1 VQERIPKPAGAGGDF
16 RSKCRPL
23 QRSASTAVSGSGT
36 PGRGCGRTTPESS
49 RRTAVRLGA
58 VKWPDWKKG
67 SQFMR
72 HILEAARGHGPQL
85 DDQSMLLVRIL

>member
-1 VQERIPKPAGAGGDF
+1 
-16 RSKCRPL
+16 
-23 QRSASTAVSGSGT
+23 
-36 PGRGCGRTTPESS
+36 
-49 RRTAVRLGA
+49 

>member
-1 VQERIPKPAGAGGDF
+1 MRAADSGVDEAPA
-16 RSKCRPL
+16 
-23 QRSASTAVSGSGT
+23 ASVPA
-36 PGRGCGRTTPESS
+36 
-49 RRTAVRLGA
+49 ARLGA